1 MQGIQHY
8 QHQLFHYFDIESLI
22 PQNHLLRK
30 IDKTIDLSFVRELTA
45 PFYCQNNGRPSVDP
59 EIFFRIILIG
69 YLYGIDSDRQ
79 LCDEIQYNL
88 AYRWFCK
95 LSLEDKVLDHSSL
108 TKIRD
113 RLGLETFNRFFIK
126 IVEYCKSLGLVRA
139 DRVMTDGTLFQANA
153 SLDSLVSKN
162 NEEQEDTN
170 FEESKPGIQAPASR
184 SVSNKTHISFT
195 DPDATLAFKNGTP
208 RTLKYKAHMTIDADS
223 RVVLDTKITT
233 GATHES
239 QVYLQQIEKIENDL
253 NVNINTAIADRAY
266 GSGDI
271 IQTLID
277 KEIDPNIPLFS
288 GRSGTNVEPEGFI
301 YDKENNRY
309 QCPAGHFLNACPTIS
324 NNTITYHSKA
334 SDCSGCELKEN
345 CKAKPKRFKK
355 IRMITRNVHKELFEN
370 VKERMQEKSF
380 QENLVERM
388 WKMEG
393 IISEAKQRHCLSRAK
408 YRGLMKTQIQAYM
421 VASVMN
427 IKRIVSFFIF
437 LFLYV
442 LYAVISI
449 LFNNKNYRKIFLG

>member
-1 MQGIQHY
+1 MQGQQQY

-30 IDKTIDLSFVRELTA
+30 INQNVDLSFVRELTE

-95 LSLEDKVLDHSSL
+95 LRLEDKVIDHSSL
-108 TKIRD
+108 TRIRD
-113 RLGLETFNRFFIK
+113 RFGLDTFNEFFIK
-126 IVEYCKSLGLVRA
+126 IVEQCKEMGLVKGERI
-139 DRVMTDGTLFQANA
+139 MTDGTLFQANA
-153 SLDSLVSKN
+153 SLDSLVPRN
-162 NEEQEDTN
+162 QNEIAEKVKEK
-170 FEESKPGIQAPASR
+170 SKPGIQAPEPR
-184 SVSNKTHISFT
+184 SISNKTHISST
-195 DPDATLAFKNGTP
+195 DPDATLAFKSGTP

-239 QVYLQQIEKIENDL
+239 QVYLKQIETIEEDLKL
-253 NVNINTAIADRAY
+253 NVNVAIADRAY

-271 IQTLID
+271 IQSLID
-277 KEIDPNIPLFS
+277 KKIEPNIPLFS
-288 GRSGTNVEPEGFI
+288 GRSGTNKEPEGFI
-301 YDKENNRY
+301 YNKENNRY
-309 QCPAGHFLNACPTIS
+309 ECPAGHYLNACPTIN

-334 SDCSGCELKEN
+334 NDCASCQLKTT

-355 IRMITRNVHKELFEN
+355 IRMITRHVHKELFDH
-370 VKERMQEKSF
+370 VKQSMEKELF
-380 QENLVERM
+380 QKNLVERM

-393 IISEAKQRHCLSRAK
+393 IISEAKQRHGLSRAK

-421 VASVMN
+421 VASVLNM
-427 IKRIVSFFIF
+427 KRLVAFFIL
-437 LFLYV
+437 LFI
-442 LYAVISI
+442 YAQIRKLFHISNVKRCCTI
-449 LFNNKNYRKIFLG
+449 